1 MIGGSSFRNDKGRSS
16 GWLLFSMTS
25 PLPHFGSGGDL
36 PLIITKNNNI
46 FLSSKQMDF
55 RLKIRGIK
63 QGRIIEP
70 EFLKDEHFRITKS
83 FQKPS
88 EIFSYRSELHFLR
101 HLIDRSLKW
110 VNHMWTSFFYSA
122 ISFLGGMNP
131 FLTPYEP
138 CFKYKTTIINP
149 NGEAFLKTIL

>member
-36 PLIITKNNNI
+36 PLIITKNINI

-63 QGRIIEP
+63 QRRIIEP

-83 FQKPS
+83 FQKTS
-88 EIFSYRSELHFLR
+88 EIFSFRSELHFLR

-110 VNHMWTSFFYSA
+110 VNHMWILFFMKQISFFLHINIYWS
-122 ISFLGGMNP
+122 G
-131 FLTPYEP
+131 
-138 CFKYKTTIINP
+138 FKP
-149 NGEAFLKTIL
+149 LF